1 MEKIKIKINGN
12 EVEVEQGKTILQV
25 AKELNLHIPTLCYLE
40 PLSPQGAC
48 RLCLVEDRG
57 KLVTSCTTPVAPNM
71 DVKLDT
77 PNVVESRKLI
87 LQLLFTERNHYC
99 MYCEASGNC
108 ELQSLGYEFGLDHF
122 EFPTYE
128 KKFTIDNS
136 HDYIIMD
143 PNRCVLCR
151 RCVRACSELAGHF
164 VLGEMNRGIETVI
177 IADMNLP
184 LGESSCTSCGLCVQ
198 VCPTGSLIDKR
209 SVYLGKDVQTEIVY
223 SNCNECA
230 VGCGAKVYKKKNS
243 NFIVKIYGDM
253 DCEINDGVLCKLG
266 RYSALFEE
274 RPRVISNKIKD
285 DFGFRKIELE
295 KILKLI
301 NERFNELVV
310 YVDGSL
316 FNEEL
321 ELIKNVFKDRVY
333 SIQPNEPKIPTNIT
347 LNELKNSNEFI
358 VIGVDLNREYGV
370 VGSFVKRKVLSQEGK
385 LALFDGEF
393 NSIAEISNYV
403 FNIKELKEGLEKIKE
418 FKNPVVIYKDLTDE
432 EKEILLSH
440 ENFKFLWLPPETNS
454 FGLLNHKIKHEKKD
468 SKNILFIG
476 ENTNKLKDFDK
487 DSFIIVFTPYETEDV
502 LKRANVI
509 VSIPNGFER
518 EGSFYN
524 LENRL
529 VKKNKVL
536 SPKFETVDLKLF
548 LNELSKEALIK

>member
-12 EVEVEQGKTILQV
+12 EVEVDQGKTILQV
-25 AKELNLHIPTLCYLE
+25 AKEMNLHIPTLCYLE

-77 PNVVESRKLI
+77 QNVIESRKLI

-99 MYCEASGNC
+99 MYCEASGDC
-108 ELQSLGYEFGLDHF
+108 ELQKLGYEFGLDHF

-136 HDYIIMD
+136 HDYIVMD

-164 VLGEMNRGIETVI
+164 VLGEMNRGIETLI

-184 LGESSCTSCGLCVQ
+184 LGESSCVSCGLCVQ
-198 VCPTGSLIDKR
+198 VCPTGALMDKR
-209 SVYLGKDVQTEIVY
+209 SVYLGKEIQTDIVY

-230 VGCGAKVYKKKNS
+230 VGCGTKVYKKKNS

-285 DFGFRKIELE
+285 DFGFRKTDTE
-295 KILKLI
+295 KILRLI
-301 NERFNELVV
+301 NEKLSDLIV

-321 ELIKNVFKDRVY
+321 ELVKSVFKDKVY
-333 SIQPNEPKIPTNIT
+333 SLYPNKPKIPTNIS

-370 VGSFVKRKVLSQEGK
+370 IGSFVKRKVLAQEGK
-385 LALFDGEF
+385 LTLFDGEY
-393 NSIAEISNYV
+393 NSLAEISNFV
-403 FNIKELKEGLEKIKE
+403 FNINELKDGLNKIKDW
-418 FKNPVVIYKDLTDE
+418 KNPVVIYKELSDE
-432 EKEILLSH
+432 AKELLLSL
-440 ENFKFLWLPPETNS
+440 NNLKFLWLPPEPNS
-454 FGLLNHKIKHEKKD
+454 IGLLNYKIKHEKKE

-476 ENTNKLKDFDK
+476 ENSQGLKDFDK
-487 DSFIIVFTPYETEDV
+487 DSFVIVFTPYETDDV
-502 LKRANVI
+502 LKKANVI
-509 VSIPNGFER
+509 VSIPNGYER

-524 LENRL
+524 IENKL
-529 VKKNKVL
+529 VKKSKVL
-536 SPKFETVDLKLF
+536 NPKFETVDLKTL
-548 LNELSKEALIK
+548 LNELNKETLIK

>member
-77 PNVVESRKLI
+77 PNVISSRKLI

-99 MYCEASGNC
+99 MYCEQSGNC
-108 ELQSLGYEFGLDHF
+108 ELQNLGYEFGLDHF
-122 EFPTYE
+122 EFPSYE

-164 VLGEMNRGIETVI
+164 VLGEMNRGIETLI

-184 LGESSCTSCGLCVQ
+184 LGESSCTSCGLCAQ
-198 VCPTGSLIDKR
+198 VCPTGAIVDKR
-209 SVYLGKDVQTEIVY
+209 SVYLGKDVQTEIIY

-230 VGCGAKVYKKKNS
+230 VGCSTKIYKKKNS

-253 DCEINDGVLCKLG
+253 ESEINGGVLCKIG
-266 RYSALFEE
+266 RYSALFDEK
-274 RPRVISNKIKD
+274 PRVLSSKIKD
-285 DFGFRKIELE
+285 DFGFRKVDTE
-295 KILKLI
+295 KLMKLI
-301 NERFNELVV
+301 SDRINEIVV

-321 ELIKNVFKDRVY
+321 ELIKSAFKDNVY
-333 SIQPNEPKIPTNIT
+333 SVYPNEPQIPSNIT
-347 LNELKNSNEFI
+347 LKDLNNESEFI
-358 VIGVDLNREYGV
+358 VIGVDLNRAYGV
-370 VGSFVKRKVLSQEGK
+370 VGSFVKRKVLGGEGK
-385 LALFDGEF
+385 LALFDSEY
-393 NSIAEISNYV
+393 NSLAEISHYA
-403 FNIKELKEGLEKIKE
+403 FNLNEFKEGIEKLKD
-418 FKNPVVIYKDLTDE
+418 FKSPVVIYKELPKE
-432 EKEILLSH
+432 AVEILKTK

-454 FGLLNHKIKHEKKD
+454 VGLNKLNIKHEIKN
-468 SKNILFIG
+468 SKTILFFG
-476 ENTNKLKDFDK
+476 ENIEALKNFDK
-487 DSFIIVFTPYETEDV
+487 DTFIIAFTPYETEE
-502 LKRANVI
+502 LLRRANLI
-509 VSIPNGFER
+509 VGISNGFER
-518 EGSFYN
+518 DGTFYN
-524 LENRL
+524 LDGKL
-529 VKKNKVL
+529 LKKEKVL
-536 SPKFETVDLKLF
+536 TPKFETVDIKNF
-548 LNELSKEALIK
+548 LNSFKNVSLVK